1 MLKAQE
7 IVNKQFSRA
16 FWGYDIGEVDEFLD
30 DIVRAYECMEQELD
44 LAQLRIKML
53 LDEISRYTGK
63 EAEKPDEPQT
73 DSEET
78 GKKDPSAPEAEENAS
93 VEPDAVPVEETEAEP
108 GETEN
113 GGTVFSAAEEAT
125 AANDNDEEATNEQNK
140 EEETMKVTIRY
151 AVPEDVKA
159 ITAVE
164 AACFPPAEAATED
177 RFEARVKGFS
187 KNFWVAEAEGK
198 VIGIINGMCTDRRTI
213 VDEMFADAGMHDDE
227 GDWQSVMG
235 IAVLPEYQRQGI
247 AAKLMETLIEDARE
261 HGRKGCTLTCK
272 DRLIHYYAK
281 FGYVEEGISE
291 SEHGGAVWYDMI
303 LEF

>member
-30 DIVRAYECMEQELD
+30 DIVRMSEVMEQELE

-53 LDEISRYTGK
+53 LEEIKQYTGK
-63 EAEKPDEPQT
+63 EAE
-73 DSEET
+73 
-78 GKKDPSAPEAEENAS
+78 AEAA
-93 VEPDAVPVEETEAEP
+93 AVPAETEAPESAEP
-108 GETEN
+108 CEAPLQEEDAAAAEANEAAEPEPEEPLEEISAVEAEN
-113 GGTVFSAAEEAT
+113 GEGGQDTEENNTTVPE
-125 AANDNDEEATNEQNK
+125 K
-140 EEETMKVTIRY
+140 EDTMEITIRY
-151 AVPEDVKA
+151 AIPEDVPA

-177 RFEARVKGFS
+177 RFEARVKGFP

-213 VDEMFADAGMHDDE
+213 VDEMFADAGMHDDN
-227 GDWQSVMG
+227 GAWQSVMG
-235 IAVLPEYQRQGI
+235 IAVLPEYQKQGI
-247 AAKLMETLIEDARE
+247 AAKMMETLIEDART